1 MVPVAPKV
9 RPDIKYSCLGVSLTK
24 PDILSGMRTQHP
36 VTAPNERPAYSNIAF
51 TIIFMAIEEATGKN
65 YTQLVDE
72 LFAQPLG
79 LTSTRP
85 SPGDDDLAV
94 IPPID
99 NSWGGNYGLNAPY
112 VSPSPLSPLQCAH

>member
-1 MVPVAPKV
+1 
-9 RPDIKYSCLGVSLTK
+9 
-24 PDILSGMRTQHP
+24 MRTQHP

-112 VSPSPLSPLQCAH
+112 ISRSPPLLVSIPTNIS